1 MNFDFNPGLEYPK
14 AMTPEM
20 FFFIIIFSL
29 VIFLVFQSIVIV
41 NQYERGIVLTLG
53 TYSYTLQPG
62 LKLVIPILQRVI
74 KVDIRITTVDIP
86 KQEVIT
92 KDNVPVGINAVVYFK
107 VAKSEDAILKVKDFS
122 YAVTQYA
129 QTALR
134 DVIGGVELD
143 SLLTERQKLSEEI
156 KNIVDLETN
165 DWGIDVTAIKIQD
178 IEVPQDMKRVM
189 AKQAEAER
197 ERRATI
203 IRAQGELTASE
214 NLSKAMK
221 QLSESG
227 AISLRTL
234 QTIESSSI
242 SNSNT
247 TIFALPIE
255 ILEGF
260 KNLTKKQ

>member
-1 MNFDFNPGLEYPK
+1 
-14 AMTPEM
+14 MTPGM
-20 FFFIIIFSL
+20 FLFL
-29 VIFLVFQSIVIV
+29 TIFLLAIYLIFKSIVIV

-53 TYSYTLQPG
+53 TFSYTLQPG
-62 LKLVIPILQRVI
+62 LKLVVPILQRVI

-107 VAKSEDAILKVKDFS
+107 VLKAEDAVLKVKDFT
-122 YAVTQYA
+122 YAISQYA

-143 SLLTERQKLSEEI
+143 ALLTERQKISEEI
-156 KNIVDLETN
+156 QTIVDQETAE
-165 DWGIDVTAIKIQD
+165 WGVDVTAIKIQD
-178 IEVPQDMKRVM
+178 IEVPSDMKRVM

-203 IRAQGELTASE
+203 IRAEGELTASE
-214 NLSKAMK
+214 NLSKAMV
-221 QLSESG
+221 QLANSG

-234 QTIESSSI
+234 QTIESASTSS
-242 SNSNT
+242 SNT
-247 TIFALPIE
+247 VVFALPVE

-260 KNLTKKQ
+260 KKIVQTKTNTG